1 MRTTTSAPAV
11 LTVLILL
18 TPVAPAMAGEALRLG
33 QQQNPVQDS
42 RTQIAAKWADSA
54 RDARRKQILQ
64 GLAVV
69 GGSMAGGLLVGR
81 AIDIGSGP
89 NLTPWALVA
98 GVGIGTWLAADVVTW
113 RTFRAAA
120 APTRG
125 GMRAAMSIRW

>member
-1 MRTTTSAPAV
+1 MRTTTSA

-18 TPVAPAMAGEALRLG
+18 TSVAPAIAGGALRLG
-33 QQQNPVQDS
+33 QEQNPEQDS
-42 RTQIAAKWADSA
+42 RTQIAAKWAESA
-54 RDARRKQILQ
+54 RDARRKQVLQ

-69 GGSMAGGLLVGR
+69 GGSVAGALLVGR

-89 NLTPWALVA
+89 NLTPWVVAA

-113 RTFRAAA
+113 RTFRATA